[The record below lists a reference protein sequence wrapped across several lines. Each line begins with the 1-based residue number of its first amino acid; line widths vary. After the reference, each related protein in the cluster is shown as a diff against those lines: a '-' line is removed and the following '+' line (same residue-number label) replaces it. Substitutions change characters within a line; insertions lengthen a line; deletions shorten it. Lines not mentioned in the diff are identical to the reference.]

1 MCHAVAAQHILR
13 SGITRLHT
21 HVLATLGAYVRDAC
35 VQLRERVDVMVSHD
49 WPTSIARY
57 GNCAQLLR
65 AKPFFQQEVE
75 EDCLGSPANWQLL
88 QARPS

>member
-1 MCHAVAAQHILR
+1 MFLGTLLPCFAN
-13 SGITRLHT
+13 
-21 HVLATLGAYVRDAC
+21 LGAYVRDAC
-35 VQLRERVDVMVSHD
+35 VQLRERVDVMMSHD

-65 AKPFFQQEVE
+65 AKPFFQQELE